1 VCCNDCACLSVFEDL
16 RGSPHLMGLIIDNEL
31 RIENINR
38 LWEDFSRAQNEKSAF
53 INDRLARLNLSR

>member
-1 VCCNDCACLSVFEDL
+1 
-16 RGSPHLMGLIIDNEL
+16 MGLIIDNEL